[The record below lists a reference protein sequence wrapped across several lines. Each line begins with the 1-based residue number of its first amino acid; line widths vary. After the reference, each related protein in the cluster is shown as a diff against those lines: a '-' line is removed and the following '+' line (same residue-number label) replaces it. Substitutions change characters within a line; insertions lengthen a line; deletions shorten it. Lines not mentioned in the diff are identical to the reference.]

1 MMRTMKNRIALYRG
15 MIVAWLL
22 LGWLPVSAQTESVFG
37 KSSMTNDQ
45 WAMTNMQYQT
55 ANAPAYQFRSTSP
68 YSAMVNNTSTVGMS
82 SQVPSRPRKG
92 PWDPPE
98 DNPIGVLPDPAPVGE
113 PFILLALAALYL
125 LVRCSRKRKTA

>member
-1 MMRTMKNRIALYRG
+1 MMRTMKNRIALYRW

-55 ANAPAYQFRSTSP
+55 ALLHDGEQHLDGRNVFSSPLKTPQRAMGPA
-68 YSAMVNNTSTVGMS
+68 G
-82 SQVPSRPRKG
+82 G
-92 PWDPPE
+92 
-98 DNPIGVLPDPAPVGE
+98 
-113 PFILLALAALYL
+113 
-125 LVRCSRKRKTA
+125 